1 MEKIIVLGSKH
12 WRDCEPMKEF
22 LSQKNIKF
30 ADLDISESMFNLK
43 SFLKYRDYRPEF
55 DSVKANGKVGIPC
68 V

>member
-1 MEKIIVLGSKH
+1 MEKIILFGSKH
-12 WRDCEPMKEF
+12 WGDCEPVKEF
-22 LSQKNIKF
+22 LSKNNIKF
-30 ADLDISESMFNLK
+30 AYLDISESMFNLK